1 VSDELRVVSA
11 VPGRLWAVSY
21 GAWWV
26 LWFRF
31 GVDEVVE
38 HLGEAF
44 AAGLFYVYGSGEFGD
59 GGELALILV
68 ELDCVDEVNGRRIGG
83 RLAAVR
89 VRPVIN
95 FIPMES
101 KVSEGCATS
110 QSMDAWEKR
119 SGAAIRA
126 M

>member
-1 VSDELRVVSA
+1 MGHGRVF
-11 VPGRLWAVSY
+11 
-21 GAWWV
+21 
-26 LWFRF
+26 WFGF

-44 AAGLFYVYGSGEFGD
+44 AAGLFYVYGGGEFGD

-89 VRPVIN
+89 VRA
-95 FIPMES
+95 EADGGARAS
-101 KVSEGCATS
+101 L
-110 QSMDAWEKR
+110 DAP
-119 SGAAIRA
+119 SGFKGTLGMCRK
-126 M
+126 